1 MYITFLS
8 FFFVKRVGLTMMDS
22 SIIEGLSDIL
32 SVHRIE
38 HRIESMETGE
48 LYILIEDS
56 FIIYLHKNHRQRLM
70 VQGGST
76 NSFFSIPF
84 KNTLESLVHNFKL
97 NKAMYRIGC
106 GVYDIRLSYKGIDQV
121 LHILNMID
129 SYTTSIRR
137 IEHEYFII

>member
-1 MYITFLS
+1 MT
-8 FFFVKRVGLTMMDS
+8 DS
-22 SIIEGLSDIL
+22 NIIDGLSDIL

-38 HRIESMETGE
+38 HRIESMENGE

-70 VQGGST
+70 VQGGHT
-76 NSFFSIPF
+76 NSFFSVPF
-84 KNTLESLVHNFKL
+84 KNTVESLVRNFKL

-121 LHILNMID
+121 LHILEAID
-129 SYTTSIRR
+129 TYTTLTHR

>member
-1 MYITFLS
+1 MT
-8 FFFVKRVGLTMMDS
+8 DS
-22 SIIEGLSDIL
+22 NIIDGLSDIL

-38 HRIESMETGE
+38 HRIESMENGE

-70 VQGGST
+70 VQGGDA
-76 NSFFSIPF
+76 NSFFSVPYR
-84 KNTLESLVHNFKL
+84 NTVESLVHNFKM

-121 LHILNMID
+121 LHILEAID
-129 SYTTSIRR
+129 TYTTLTHR
-137 IEHEYFII
+137 IDHEYFII

>member
-1 MYITFLS
+1 MI
-8 FFFVKRVGLTMMDS
+8 DS
-22 SIIEGLSDIL
+22 NIIDGLSDIL

-38 HRIESMETGE
+38 HRIESMENGE

-84 KNTLESLVHNFKL
+84 KNTLESLVHNFYL
-97 NKAMYRIGC
+97 
-106 GVYDIRLSYKGIDQV
+106 D
-121 LHILNMID
+121 
-129 SYTTSIRR
+129 
-137 IEHEYFII
+137 

>member
-1 MYITFLS
+1 MCVTFLS
-8 FFFVKRVGLTMMDS
+8 FFFVKRAGLTMMDS

-32 SVHRIE
+32 SVHKID
-38 HRIESMETGE
+38 HRVESMETGE

-56 FIIYLHKNHRQRLM
+56 FIIYLHQNHRHRLM
-70 VQGGST
+70 VQGGDT
-76 NSFFSIPF
+76 NSFCSIPF
-84 KNTLESLVHNFKL
+84 KNTLESLVYNFKM
-97 NKAMYRIGC
+97 NKGLYRIGC
-106 GVYDIRLSYKGIDQV
+106 GIYDIRLSYKGIDQV